1 MVVRDSKTILLKIK
15 SFMVE
20 NEIKNKELAKKLNLS
35 EAALSSRLKQ
45 DNISITSLV
54 EICNALGCD
63 LDIEL
68 IKKTIPNKYRLYPCG
83 FLLFLFPSNTSTYP
97 YGSVDSFLSTLYS
110 FLCLLSQASSSVLN
124 NRLSFNL
131 ITVLEDAN

>member
-35 EAALSSRLKQ
+35 ESALSSRLKQ

-68 IKKTIPNKYRLYPCG
+68 IKKDDTK
-83 FLLFLFPSNTSTYP
+83 
-97 YGSVDSFLSTLYS
+97 
-110 FLCLLSQASSSVLN
+110 
-124 NRLSFNL
+124 
-131 ITVLEDAN
+131 

>member
-68 IKKTIPNKYRLYPCG
+68 IKKDDTK
-83 FLLFLFPSNTSTYP
+83 
-97 YGSVDSFLSTLYS
+97 
-110 FLCLLSQASSSVLN
+110 
-124 NRLSFNL
+124 
-131 ITVLEDAN
+131 

>member
-45 DNISITSLV
+45 NNISITSLV

-68 IKKTIPNKYRLYPCG
+68 IKK
-83 FLLFLFPSNTSTYP
+83 
-97 YGSVDSFLSTLYS
+97 DD
-110 FLCLLSQASSSVLN
+110 
-124 NRLSFNL
+124 
-131 ITVLEDAN
+131 TV

>member
-15 SFMVE
+15 SLMVE

-68 IKKTIPNKYRLYPCG
+68 IKKDDTK
-83 FLLFLFPSNTSTYP
+83 
-97 YGSVDSFLSTLYS
+97 
-110 FLCLLSQASSSVLN
+110 
-124 NRLSFNL
+124 
-131 ITVLEDAN
+131 

>member
-1 MVVRDSKTILLKIK
+1 
-15 SFMVE
+15 MVE

-68 IKKTIPNKYRLYPCG
+68 IKK
-83 FLLFLFPSNTSTYP
+83 
-97 YGSVDSFLSTLYS
+97 DD
-110 FLCLLSQASSSVLN
+110 
-124 NRLSFNL
+124 
-131 ITVLEDAN
+131 TV

>member
-54 EICNALGCD
+54 EICNALGYD

-68 IKKTIPNKYRLYPCG
+68 IKKDDTK
-83 FLLFLFPSNTSTYP
+83 
-97 YGSVDSFLSTLYS
+97 
-110 FLCLLSQASSSVLN
+110 
-124 NRLSFNL
+124 
-131 ITVLEDAN
+131 

>member
-20 NEIKNKELAKKLNLS
+20 NEVKNKELAKKLNLS

-68 IKKTIPNKYRLYPCG
+68 IKKDDTK
-83 FLLFLFPSNTSTYP
+83 
-97 YGSVDSFLSTLYS
+97 
-110 FLCLLSQASSSVLN
+110 
-124 NRLSFNL
+124 
-131 ITVLEDAN
+131 

>member
-68 IKKTIPNKYRLYPCG
+68 IKK
-83 FLLFLFPSNTSTYP
+83 
-97 YGSVDSFLSTLYS
+97 DD
-110 FLCLLSQASSSVLN
+110 
-124 NRLSFNL
+124 
-131 ITVLEDAN
+131 TV

>member
-54 EICNALGCD
+54 EICNALGCY
-63 LDIEL
+63 LDFEL
-68 IKKTIPNKYRLYPCG
+68 IKKDDTK
-83 FLLFLFPSNTSTYP
+83 
-97 YGSVDSFLSTLYS
+97 
-110 FLCLLSQASSSVLN
+110 
-124 NRLSFNL
+124 
-131 ITVLEDAN
+131 

>member
-63 LDIEL
+63 LDIKL
-68 IKKTIPNKYRLYPCG
+68 IKK
-83 FLLFLFPSNTSTYP
+83 
-97 YGSVDSFLSTLYS
+97 DD
-110 FLCLLSQASSSVLN
+110 
-124 NRLSFNL
+124 
-131 ITVLEDAN
+131 TV

>member
-63 LDIEL
+63 LDLEL
-68 IKKTIPNKYRLYPCG
+68 IKKDDTK
-83 FLLFLFPSNTSTYP
+83 
-97 YGSVDSFLSTLYS
+97 
-110 FLCLLSQASSSVLN
+110 
-124 NRLSFNL
+124 
-131 ITVLEDAN
+131 

>member
-54 EICNALGCD
+54 EICNALGYD

-68 IKKTIPNKYRLYPCG
+68 IKK
-83 FLLFLFPSNTSTYP
+83 
-97 YGSVDSFLSTLYS
+97 DD
-110 FLCLLSQASSSVLN
+110 
-124 NRLSFNL
+124 
-131 ITVLEDAN
+131 TV

>member
-54 EICNALGCD
+54 EICNALDCD

-68 IKKTIPNKYRLYPCG
+68 IKK
-83 FLLFLFPSNTSTYP
+83 
-97 YGSVDSFLSTLYS
+97 DD
-110 FLCLLSQASSSVLN
+110 
-124 NRLSFNL
+124 
-131 ITVLEDAN
+131 TV

>member
-54 EICNALGCD
+54 EICNALDCD

-68 IKKTIPNKYRLYPCG
+68 IKKG
-83 FLLFLFPSNTSTYP
+83 
-97 YGSVDSFLSTLYS
+97 D
-110 FLCLLSQASSSVLN
+110 
-124 NRLSFNL
+124 
-131 ITVLEDAN
+131 TV

>member
-1 MVVRDSKTILLKIK
+1 MVVRDSKTILLKVK
-15 SFMVE
+15 SLMVE

-68 IKKTIPNKYRLYPCG
+68 IKKDDTK
-83 FLLFLFPSNTSTYP
+83 
-97 YGSVDSFLSTLYS
+97 
-110 FLCLLSQASSSVLN
+110 
-124 NRLSFNL
+124 
-131 ITVLEDAN
+131 

>member
-68 IKKTIPNKYRLYPCG
+68 TKK
-83 FLLFLFPSNTSTYP
+83 
-97 YGSVDSFLSTLYS
+97 DD
-110 FLCLLSQASSSVLN
+110 
-124 NRLSFNL
+124 
-131 ITVLEDAN
+131 TV

>member
-15 SFMVE
+15 SLMVE

-54 EICNALGCD
+54 EICNDLGCD

-68 IKKTIPNKYRLYPCG
+68 IKKDDTK
-83 FLLFLFPSNTSTYP
+83 
-97 YGSVDSFLSTLYS
+97 
-110 FLCLLSQASSSVLN
+110 
-124 NRLSFNL
+124 
-131 ITVLEDAN
+131 

>member
-54 EICNALGCD
+54 EICNALDCD

-68 IKKTIPNKYRLYPCG
+68 IKKDDTK
-83 FLLFLFPSNTSTYP
+83 
-97 YGSVDSFLSTLYS
+97 
-110 FLCLLSQASSSVLN
+110 
-124 NRLSFNL
+124 
-131 ITVLEDAN
+131 